1 MNFSLDEASQELK
14 EHFVYHSEAL
24 VIYMILLLFCHNLN
38 DHQQVIAW
46 CKNRKAH
53 VFLFFLG
60 YHCVFMIFELCLC
73 SSTRVKTNYINILA
87 FQDCFLDIHFLRQGL
102 RMN

>member
-24 VIYMILLLFCHNLN
+24 VKYRSLLLFCHNLN
-38 DHQQVIAW
+38 GHQQVTAW
-46 CKNRKAH
+46 CENRNAH

-60 YHCVFMIFELCLC
+60 YRCVF
-73 SSTRVKTNYINILA
+73 
-87 FQDCFLDIHFLRQGL
+87 
-102 RMN
+102 